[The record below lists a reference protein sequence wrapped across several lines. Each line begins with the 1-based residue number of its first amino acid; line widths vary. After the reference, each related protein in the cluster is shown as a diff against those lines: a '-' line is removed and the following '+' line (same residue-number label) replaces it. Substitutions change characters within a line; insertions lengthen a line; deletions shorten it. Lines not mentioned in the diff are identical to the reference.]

1 MRFQESLLPARS
13 VATLVQ
19 KNAIETPRKIRLD
32 RLISASGLI
41 RAAVHLAC
49 WVPFITSAADSWR
62 GAWRVVGDG
71 AQIAS
76 SSWATLSTRIPLL
89 GQPNELPHGP
99 HDLGPM
105 EYWLL
110 ALPVHID
117 PVRGVLWGA
126 VLLCMLA
133 ASLTIEAAQATL
145 GETGGLLAGGIV
157 ITMVTWLPGLAIRPY
172 WNPYF
177 GVMFFIA
184 ALSSCLAVL
193 SGRRKWWP
201 VLVLS
206 ASIAA
211 QAHLMFAPAA
221 VGLVLMGL
229 AAGLTDE
236 FRARTSYSW
245 LFTGLVAGLVCWM
258 GPLDQQ
264 FTNPKGNMSVLLSAE
279 NAGGHE
285 GLAFAMRAMASLAV
299 PSPLWWQQNVNS
311 RPDLYRLLDAVPEF
325 FGLLILAITAVSLVI
340 AVRWLRSRELA
351 GLAVISLLIS
361 ATASSTFAL
370 IPAQAR
376 DLSRLSYLVI
386 IMFIAVLLAGLTVTT
401 VVVLAIIRPVA
412 GRPGGASEANGAGA
426 RASGRHQRGGREVIP
441 LPVRTAAALLMGTIV
456 VLGAA
461 TQATGY
467 VSEQKNSLQVS
478 AALAQIERSLP
489 SRSALALSVATART
503 DDRYRVLGG
512 LVWALT
518 AAGYSPDIRPSG
530 RNRPIPQVTIE
541 LHDRA
546 VSVAISGTS

>member
-1 MRFQESLLPARS
+1 M
-13 VATLVQ
+13 
-19 KNAIETPRKIRLD
+19 
-32 RLISASGLI
+32 
-41 RAAVHLAC
+41 AC
-49 WVPFITSAADSWR
+49 WTPFITTAADSWR

-76 SSWATLSTRIPLL
+76 QSWATLSTRVPLL

-126 VLLCMLA
+126 VLLSMLA
-133 ASLTIEAAQATL
+133 ASLTIEAAYSAL
-145 GETGGLLAGGIV
+145 GETGGLLAGGLV
-157 ITMVTWLPGLAIRPY
+157 ITMVTWVPGLAIRPY

-201 VLVLS
+201 VLVFS

-229 AAGLTDE
+229 AAGLADE
-236 FRARTSYSW
+236 FRVRTGYSW
-245 LFTGLVAGLVCWM
+245 LFAGLAAGLACWM

-264 FTNPKGNMSVLLSAE
+264 FTNPKGNMSVLLAAE

-285 GLAFAMRAMASLAV
+285 GFAFAMKAMASLAV
-299 PSPLWWQQNVNS
+299 PSRLWWQQNINS
-311 RPDLYRLLDAVPEF
+311 QPDLYRLLDSLPEF
-325 FGLLILAITAVSLVI
+325 FGLLILAITAASLVI
-340 AVRWLRSRELA
+340 AAAWLRSRELA

-361 ATASSTFAL
+361 AAAAATLAL

-386 IMFIAVLLAGLTVTT
+386 IMFIAVLLAWLTVAT
-401 VVVLAIIRPVA
+401 VGVLAIRKLVA
-412 GRPGGASEANGAGA
+412 GGRGEVSRAGA
-426 RASGRHQRGGREVIP
+426 RAPGRQLRGGQEVIP
-441 LPVRTAAALLMGTIV
+441 LPVRVAAAVLAGTV
-456 VLGAA
+456 VLLGAA
-461 TQATGY
+461 GQAAGY
-467 VSEQKNSLQVS
+467 VAEQTNSLQVS

-489 SRSALALSVATART
+489 SRSALALSVAAARA

-518 AAGYSPDIRPSG
+518 ADGYSPDIRPSG
-530 RNRPIPQVTIE
+530 LNRPIPRVTIE
-541 LHDRA
+541 LRGAAMRVH
-546 VSVAISGTS
+546 VSGTS